1 VALYEIALMTPTMQ
15 AMVSQRA
22 SEADLHTQA
31 RKDGFIPMRE
41 YGLQKALVG
50 ITTLEEVA
58 RVTSEELA

>member
-1 VALYEIALMTPTMQ
+1 MQ

-41 YGLQKALVG
+41 YGLQKALAG